1 MDKQTNQS
9 PIMAC
14 LGYLQV
20 FKIISSVVL
29 NILIVANIPQLFLW
43 NIYIE
48 IELLRQ
54 KGDILRSH

>member
-1 MDKQTNQS
+1 
-9 PIMAC
+9 MAC